1 MAKGG
6 GSTKTVSASNA
17 SASRQNSKINE
28 SVLDWKSVK
37 LSKTNIPE
45 KEVMGNHEVASAY
58 YKPASGKLLIGSKFF
73 NVDFENET
81 LTHYMSGVKVGKNTS
96 AYKSFQRFLE
106 ANKKAILKQKNK

>member
-6 GSTKTVSASNA
+6 GSTKTVSANNA

-45 KEVMGNHEVASAY
+45 KEVMGNFEIATAY
-58 YKPASGKLLIGSKFF
+58 YKPESGKLLIGSKFY
-73 NVDFENET
+73 NIDFENET
-81 LTHYMSGVKVGKNTS
+81 LTRMSGVKVGKNTS

-106 ANKKAILKQKNK
+106 VNKKAILKQKK